1 MSTASEVRDGD
12 LAMSAAS
19 EVRVDDLAVSYG
31 RRQVLRGVS
40 LTVRPG
46 EIHALLGA
54 NGAGKSTLI
63 KCLGGGVRWEAG
75 TITVDG
81 VPYRQL
87 TPRQSQALGVSI
99 IFQDLKLI
107 GLRSIAENLVL
118 GREPRSG
125 PLLRLREQRRIA
137 RTALEELELDVDI
150 DLPVH
155 ALPPAL
161 QQLVA
166 IARAIATEPRIL
178 VLDEATA
185 ALDDPDVERLGRLLR
200 RLQAKGIPILFV
212 THLLDEVLALA
223 DTVTVLRDGQ
233 VALQGAV
240 AEQSADTV
248 IRAIVGRSLESQPK
262 RTEARSV
269 DRGGLEVES
278 LRTDNVASVSFSVRP
293 GEIVGMF
300 GLLGCG
306 RSDVALA
313 VAGATPS
320 VGQMMLDGVAYKP
333 RSVASAIRCGV
344 AFIPPDRAAQ
354 AIFPILSAEDNV
366 VMPIMRRLA
375 EWGLRRRRR
384 ERRHFTEAADTLGI
398 SPRDPAA
405 PAWTFS
411 GGNQQKLVVG
421 RWLSGGGQ
429 IRLLVLD
436 EPTAGVDVGARADV
450 YRSLRALAAQ
460 GLAILISSSEPE
472 EMRAI
477 ADRVIVLHKG
487 TAVGELAADAIDDHA
502 LLTLAHHSISGERVA

>member
-1 MSTASEVRDGD
+1 M
-12 LAMSAAS
+12 
-19 EVRVDDLAVSYG
+19 
-31 RRQVLRGVS
+31 
-40 LTVRPG
+40 
-46 EIHALLGA
+46 
-54 NGAGKSTLI
+54 
-63 KCLGGGVRWEAG
+63 
-75 TITVDG
+75 
-81 VPYRQL
+81 
-87 TPRQSQALGVSI
+87 
-99 IFQDLKLI
+99 LI

-125 PLLRLREQRRIA
+125 PLLRVREQRRIA
-137 RTALEELELDVDI
+137 RAALDELELDVDI
-150 DLPVH
+150 DLPVQ

-233 VALQGAV
+233 VALQGPV
-240 AEQSADTV
+240 AEQSGDTV

-262 RTEARSV
+262 RARAPSV
-269 DRGGLEVES
+269 DCGGLEVES
-278 LRTDNVASVSFSVRP
+278 LRTDNVASISFSVRP
-293 GEIVGMF
+293 GEIVGLF

-313 VAGATPS
+313 VAGAKPS
-320 VGQMMLDGVAYKP
+320 ASRMTLDGVAYAP
-333 RSVASAIRCGV
+333 RSVASAIRSGV
-344 AFIPPDRAAQ
+344 AFIPPDRATQ

-366 VMPIMRRLA
+366 VLPIMGRLA

-384 ERRHFTEAADTLGI
+384 ERRHFFEAAQTLGI
-398 SPRDPAA
+398 SPADPAA

-450 YRSLRALAAQ
+450 YRSLRALAAR
-460 GLAILISSSEPE
+460 GLAVLISSSEPE
-472 EMRAI
+472 EMRSI

-487 TAVGELAADAIDDHA
+487 EAVGELAADAIKDHA

>member
-1 MSTASEVRDGD
+1 MSTTGQ
-12 LAMSAAS
+12 
-19 EVRVDDLAVSYG
+19 VRVDDLAMSYG

-40 LTVRPG
+40 LTVHPG

-63 KCLGGGVRWEAG
+63 KCLGGGVRWQAG
-75 TITVDG
+75 TVTLDG
-81 VPYRQL
+81 VPYQQL

-125 PLLRLREQRRIA
+125 PLLQVREQRRIA
-137 RTALEELELDVDI
+137 RAALEELELDVDI
-150 DLPVH
+150 DLPVQ

-166 IARAIATEPRIL
+166 IARAIATEPKIL

-200 RLQAKGIPILFV
+200 HLQAKGIPILFV
-212 THLLDEVLALA
+212 THLLDEVLSLA

-233 VALQGAV
+233 VSLQGPV
-240 AEQSADTV
+240 AEHSGETV
-248 IRAIVGRSLESQPK
+248 IRAIVGRSVESQPD
-262 RTEARSV
+262 RAPALAI
-269 DRGGLEVES
+269 DRGGLEVGA
-278 LRTDNVASVSFSVRP
+278 LRAGNVASISFAVRP

-300 GLLGCG
+300 GLLGSG
-306 RSDVALA
+306 RSDAALA
-313 VAGATPS
+313 VAGAMPS
-320 VGQMMLDGVAYKP
+320 TGQMTLDGVPYAP
-333 RSVASAIRCGV
+333 RSVASAIRSGV
-344 AFIPPDRAAQ
+344 AFIPPDRASQ
-354 AIFPILSAEDNV
+354 AIFPILSAEHNAT
-366 VMPIMRRLA
+366 MPIMRRLA
-375 EWGLRRRRR
+375 EWGFRRRRR
-384 ERRHFTEAADTLGI
+384 ERRHFSEAAQTLDI
-398 SPRDPAA
+398 SPPDPTA

-450 YRSLRALAAQ
+450 YRALRALAAQ
-460 GLAILISSSEPE
+460 GLAVLISSSEPE
-472 EMRAI
+472 EMRSI

-487 TAVGELAADAIDDHA
+487 KAVGELAAGAIDDHA
-502 LLTLAHHSISGERVA
+502 LLTLAHHSNSGERVA

>member
-1 MSTASEVRDGD
+1 MSTAGEVQVDD
-12 LAMSAAS
+12 LAVSAAG

-31 RRQVLRGVS
+31 RRRVLRGVS

-75 TITVDG
+75 TITLDG

-150 DLPVH
+150 DLPVQT
-155 ALPPAL
+155 LPPAL

-233 VALQGAV
+233 VALQGPV

-248 IRAIVGRSLESQPK
+248 IRAIVGRSLESQSK
-262 RTEARSV
+262 RAQAQSV

-278 LRTDNVASVSFSVRP
+278 LRTDNVASISFSVRP

-313 VAGATPS
+313 VVGATPS
-320 VGQMMLDGVAYKP
+320 VGRMTLDGAPYKP
-333 RSVASAIRCGV
+333 RSVASALRCGA

-354 AIFPILSAEDNV
+354 AIFPTLSAEDNV

-384 ERRHFTEAADTLGI
+384 ERRHFNEAAETLGI

-487 TAVGELAADAIDDHA
+487 AAVGELAGDAIDDHT
-502 LLTLAHHSISGERVA
+502 LLTLAHHSISGDRVA

>member
-1 MSTASEVRDGD
+1 MSTAG
-12 LAMSAAS
+12 
-19 EVRVDDLAVSYG
+19 EVRVDHLAMSYG
-31 RRQVLRGVS
+31 RRQVLRDVS

-63 KCLGGGVRWEAG
+63 KCLGGGVRWQAG

-81 VPYRQL
+81 VSYQQL

-125 PLLRLREQRRIA
+125 PLLRVREQRRIA
-137 RTALEELELDVDI
+137 RAALEELELDVDI
-150 DLPVH
+150 DLAVQ

-166 IARAIATEPRIL
+166 IARAIATEPKIL

-233 VALQGAV
+233 VALQGPV
-240 AEQSADTV
+240 AEHSGDTV
-248 IRAIVGRSLESQPK
+248 IRAIVGRSLEPQPNRAPK
-262 RTEARSV
+262 PDVAQ
-269 DRGGLEVES
+269 GGLEVKALQAGNAASIS
-278 LRTDNVASVSFSVRP
+278 LSVRP

-306 RSDVALA
+306 RSDAALA
-313 VAGATPS
+313 VAGAIAST
-320 VGQMMLDGVAYKP
+320 GQMTLDGVRYAP
-333 RSVASAIRCGV
+333 RSVASAIRAGV

-354 AIFPILSAEDNV
+354 AIFPILSAESNTT
-366 VMPIMRRLA
+366 MPIMGRLA
-375 EWGLRRRRR
+375 EWGLRQRRR
-384 ERRHFTEAADTLGI
+384 ERRHFSEAAETLGI
-398 SPRDPAA
+398 LPADPAA

-436 EPTAGVDVGARADV
+436 EPTAGVDVGARTDV
-450 YRSLRALAAQ
+450 YQALRTLAAR
-460 GLAILISSSEPE
+460 GLAVLISSSEPE
-472 EMRAI
+472 EMRSI

-487 TAVGELAADAIDDHA
+487 RVVGELAAEAIDDHA
-502 LLTLAHHSISGERVA
+502 LLTLAHHSNLGERVA